1 MALLRSDSRPLS
13 PLPAAHEHEHE
24 HEQDEIEIMVPEHGL
39 LLFNDEQ
46 SGRSTSM
53 VDRQFVLVAPQW
65 GHSSSS
71 YCSEKR
77 SVVPSTAGFTEDWY
91 PLLLLGVR
99 R

>member
-24 HEQDEIEIMVPEHGL
+24 QGEIEIMVPEHGL
-39 LLFNDEQ
+39 LRFNDEQ

-71 YCSEKR
+71 YCSEKQ
-77 SVVPSTAGFTEDWY
+77 SVVPSTAEFTEDWY